1 MAGAGLLRVG
11 VIGDPVA
18 HSLSPALHQP
28 SLDALGIPARYERWH
43 TSADALPERV
53 ASLRAADA
61 LGASVTVP
69 HKLAVMPLLDEI
81 ALLARDAG
89 AVNTVVNRDGRLI
102 GENTDVH
109 GFAAS
114 LRESWGDTAFAAA
127 TALVLGAGGAAL
139 AVVLALHGLGVPAIT
154 VANRSEARAR
164 RLAADLGSVPIVVGG
179 ADRETLAETLR
190 GVSILV
196 NATSLGWNAGESP
209 LELDLLA
216 ELPAGATVVD
226 LTYRD
231 TDLLVAARVLGLQTL
246 DGLAMLVHQGAKALE
261 LWTGQA
267 APLAIM
273 REAALRARGERA

>member
-1 MAGAGLLRVG
+1 MLRVG